1 MNKRLPILA
10 LLFVVICASADESS
24 AWPGGIA
31 FIELG
36 AADGPPPVVEY
47 DGRRVLVM
55 NDNGQWRA
63 AIGVPLDAP
72 VGRAKIRL
80 ADGTTRSFDVG
91 EHAYPEQRLTVA
103 PGFVSLSDE
112 NLRRV
117 ARERKAI
124 DAALTNWRDTGIDSI
139 DLRAPV
145 AGARSS
151 SFGLRRFFNDE
162 PRSPHKGMDIAAPEG
177 EPIKAPR
184 DGIVTVT
191 GDYYFNGNTVF
202 IDHGQGFVTM
212 YCHLSEIGV
221 EQGQSVA
228 AGEAIGAVGKTG
240 RVTGPHLHFGA
251 YLNGTAVDP
260 SILLID

>member
-1 MNKRLPILA
+1 MDKRLSILA
-10 LLFVVICASADESS
+10 LLFVAICANADESS

-36 AADGPPPVVEY
+36 AADGPTPVVEY
-47 DGRRVLVM
+47 EGRRVLVM

-63 AIGVPLDAP
+63 AIGVPLDAS

-80 ADGTTRSFDVG
+80 ADGTSLSFDVG

-112 NLRRV
+112 NLQRV
-117 ARERKAI
+117 KKERKAI
-124 DAALTNWRDTGIDSI
+124 DAALTHWRDTGIDSL
-139 DLRAPV
+139 DLQAPV
-145 AGARSS
+145 DGARSS
-151 SFGLRRFFNDE
+151 SFGLRRFFNNE

-184 DGIVTVT
+184 DGIVTAT

-221 EQGQSVA
+221 EHGQSVA
-228 AGEAIGAVGKTG
+228 AGEVIGAVGKTG

-260 SILLID
+260 GLLLSN